1 MTDKQRKYFYL
12 PPWLAV
18 AKAFDWVMVG
28 GRLLADLDAQFE
40 TAATFSTI
48 ARDLTREIITRAR
61 SLAAGEQRAVTADDL
76 RHACNQTASR
86 GRQASATKLTNAE
99 LNEFARMMAV
109 LQQPFENLNSALPY
123 LNKAEDDRQ
132 RAVRYL
138 NKLSYEAQLI
148 AICERAFEGRR
159 DWENLDKSRLDWMIQ
174 TVKETKSNQRFPRRE
189 AQPF

>member
-18 AKAFDWVMVG
+18 AKRYDWVMVG
-28 GRLLADLDAQFE
+28 GRLLADLDEQYTGAGM
-40 TAATFSTI
+40 FSRI
-48 ARDLTREIITRAR
+48 AGPLLREIITRAR

-86 GRQASATKLTNAE
+86 GRHASATKLTNTE

-109 LQQPFENLNSALPY
+109 LQNPFEDLNSAVPY

-132 RAVRYL
+132 RAVQYL
-138 NKLSYEAQLI
+138 NKLSYEAQLRKI
-148 AICERAFEGRR
+148 SENAFGTREWEGL
-159 DWENLDKSRLDWMIQ
+159 EKSRLDWMIQ
-174 TVKETKSNQRFPRRE
+174 TVKQSSGHRKFASE
-189 AQPF
+189 PF